1 VTAVFAIFRALFRAV
16 RRNLGTFGSIKV
28 NNFFLFVV
36 LLIAGALSSGV
47 MPVSSYPF
55 LLLLG
60 LLMLFP
66 LSSDPL
72 SQIPRTRLTLWPLHA
87 RERAGLRLG
96 SLALSPVF
104 WAAAVIL
111 VRTSKPLPAAAL
123 CGMAVAAR
131 GLAAP
136 QWAPLR
142 VLPRG
147 PGRLG
152 QLMRS
157 NLRQMFT
164 VLDTWVAV
172 LISAGAAVWRIAARN
187 PDPDA
192 FPILSI
198 LVALALSTYAQCLF
212 SLDSAAGLTRYR
224 LLPLRGREIL
234 FAKDAAYLAV
244 LTVLLLPLDI
254 AAGFTFGLVS
264 LAAGRYPAVSGR
276 IPVERWRFTSGRI
289 RFGVLQ
295 CVVGIALATAEAR
308 LGLVWLL
315 AAVVL
320 YAASYLKQ
328 DSVVRQ

>member
-1 VTAVFAIFRALFRAV
+1 VAASFAIFRALFRSV

-28 NNFFLFVV
+28 NNFFLFVA
-36 LLIAGALSSGV
+36 LIAYGALDSGV
-47 MPVSSYPF
+47 QPVSSYPF

-72 SQIPRTRLTLWPLHA
+72 SRIPRSRLGLWPLGSGQRSA
-87 RERAGLRLG
+87 LRVA
-96 SLALSPVF
+96 SLALSPIF
-104 WAAAVIL
+104 WAAAL
-111 VRTSKPLPAAAL
+111 MLARTSRPAPALAL
-123 CGMAVAAR
+123 CGAAVVVR

-136 QWAPLR
+136 RWAPLR
-142 VLPRG
+142 ILPRG

-152 QLMRS
+152 QLFRA

-172 LISAGAAVWRIAARN
+172 LLSLGGAAWRIAARD
-187 PDPDA
+187 PDPAA

-212 SLDSAAGLTRYR
+212 SLDSASGLTRYR
-224 LLPLRGREIL
+224 LLPLRGWEIL
-234 FAKDAAYLAV
+234 LAKDAAYLA
-244 LTVLLLPLDI
+244 LLMFLLLPLDVP
-254 AAGFTFGLVS
+254 AGLTFGLVS
-264 LAAGRYPAVSGR
+264 LAAGRYPAVSGVL
-276 IPVERWRFTSGRI
+276 PVERWRFASGRI

-295 CVVGIALATAEAR
+295 CVLGIGLAAAEAR
-308 LGLVWLL
+308 QGPLYLLG
-315 AAVVL
+315 AALL

>member
-1 VTAVFAIFRALFRAV
+1 MTALFAIFRALFRAV

-36 LLIAGALSSGV
+36 LMMYGALNSGV

-87 RERAGLRLG
+87 GQRAGLRLG
-96 SLALSPVF
+96 SLALSPIF

-111 VRTSKPLPAAAL
+111 VRTSKPVPAAAL

-136 QWAPLR
+136 QWEPLR

-152 QLMRS
+152 QLIRA

-164 VLDTWVAV
+164 VLDTWVAI

-192 FPILSI
+192 FPILAI

-224 LLPLRGREIL
+224 LLPLRGWEIL
-234 FAKDAAYLAV
+234 LAKDAAYLGM
-244 LTVLLLPLDI
+244 LLILLLPLDV
-254 AAGFTFGLVS
+254 AAGSTFGLVS

-276 IPVERWRFTSGRI
+276 IPVERWRFTSGRM
-289 RFGVLQ
+289 RFGILQ
-295 CVVGIALATAEAR
+295 CVLGIALAAAEAR
-308 LGLVWLL
+308 MGPLYLL
-315 AAVVL
+315 AAALL

-328 DSVVRQ
+328 DSVMRQ